1 MLQSIKKLV
10 ESHVL
15 PTLNYSDV
23 KDPIFAQDNM
33 PCHKAK
39 SVLNFLKEKKVQL
52 LDWPAQSIDLNP
64 IENLWKILRQR
75 VVAKNPTNTEEL
87 WLKLQEEWSK
97 IDANLCKKLI
107 ESCFCRCAEEIKNK
121 GSFTKY

>member
-1 MLQSIKKLV
+1 MLLA
-10 ESHVL
+10 
-15 PTLNYSDV
+15 LNYSDV
-23 KDPIFAQDNM
+23 KDPILPPDNV

-52 LDWPAQSIDLNP
+52 LDWPAQSPDLNP

-75 VVAKNPTNTEEL
+75 VMAKNPTNTEEL

-97 IDANLCKKLI
+97 IDTNLCKKLI
-107 ESCFCRCAEEIKNK
+107 ESCSHQCAEEIKN
-121 GSFTKY
+121 